1 MAMPL
6 PDTSG
11 EREQAASQLAACV
24 RLCTMHLR
32 RKTGVESRLGDLALS
47 LASLLY
53 SKIVYSSRPRT
64 HMVAWEDQ
72 RILVTG
78 GCGFIGSFIAEELLH
93 RGADVTVADNFSRG
107 NVENISHIEDK
118 LEIRPVDLTTHKGC
132 IKATENVDHVFHLA
146 ASVGGIHYIQRE
158 NVHGLTPSVLM
169 NQHMLEAA
177 RINDVDRFMLASS
190 ACIYRQQHDGL
201 NRFSEDQAIPANPH
215 STYGW
220 AKILG
225 EVACDAY
232 HTDTKSDTG
241 AVRIFNCYGPRESL
255 DPDSSHV
262 IPSLCRKAIEA
273 EDGDSIELFGDG
285 TQERGFIYVTD
296 LAEGMIQ
303 AMEDKTDGEPINLG
317 NGDEVVS
324 INELAEMIID
334 ISGKNLEIEYDLSKP
349 TGTDKYAIDD
359 TKMKDELNWEPSVS
373 LEEGLRNVYEWAEA
387 ELGGAKQNVVADGGN
402 K

>member
-1 MAMPL
+1 
-6 PDTSG
+6 
-11 EREQAASQLAACV
+11 
-24 RLCTMHLR
+24 
-32 RKTGVESRLGDLALS
+32 
-47 LASLLY
+47 
-53 SKIVYSSRPRT
+53 
-64 HMVAWEDQ
+64 MVDWEDQ
-72 RILVTG
+72 RVLVTG
-78 GCGFIGSFIAEELLH
+78 GAGFIGSFLTEELLD
-93 RGADVTVADNFSRG
+93 RNADVIVADNFSRG
-107 NVENISHIEDK
+107 GFEKIAHLEDK
-118 LEIRPVDLTTHKGC
+118 IEIKPVDLTTHKGC
-132 IKATENVDHVFHLA
+132 TEATENVDHVFHLA

-169 NQHMLEAA
+169 NQHLLEAA
-177 RINDVDRFMLASS
+177 RINDVDRFMFASS
-190 ACIYRQQHDGL
+190 ACIYRQQHDDL

-232 HTDTKSDTG
+232 HTDTEIDTG

-296 LAEGMIQ
+296 LAEGMIR
-303 AMEDKTDGEPINLG
+303 AMEEKTDGEPINLG
-317 NGDEVVS
+317 NGDEVVT
-324 INELAEMIID
+324 INKLAETIID
-334 ISGKNLEIEYDLSKP
+334 ISGKDLEIEHNLSKP

-359 TKMKDELNWEPSVS
+359 TKMKDELDWEPSVS
-373 LEEGLRNVYEWAEA
+373 FEEGLRKVYEWAEA
-387 ELGGAKQNVVADGGN
+387 ELEGSKREAVADGGN
-402 K
+402 E

>member
-1 MAMPL
+1 
-6 PDTSG
+6 
-11 EREQAASQLAACV
+11 
-24 RLCTMHLR
+24 
-32 RKTGVESRLGDLALS
+32 
-47 LASLLY
+47 
-53 SKIVYSSRPRT
+53 
-64 HMVAWEDQ
+64 MVSWSDQ
-72 RILVTG
+72 TRLVTG
-78 GCGFIGSFIAEELLH
+78 GAGFIGSFLVEALLE
-93 RGADVTVADNFSRG
+93 RGANVVVADNFSRG
-107 NVENISHIEDK
+107 DFGKIAHLEDDI
-118 LEIRPVDLTTHKGC
+118 EIRPVDLTTHKGC
-132 IKATENVDHVFHLA
+132 IEATEGVDHVFHLA

-177 RINDVDRFMLASS
+177 RINDVDRFLFASS
-190 ACIYRQQHDGL
+190 ACIYRQQHDDL
-201 NRFSEDQAIPANPH
+201 NRFSEDQDIPANPH

-232 HTDTKSDTG
+232 HTDTDVDTG

-296 LAEGMIQ
+296 LVEGMLRAIE
-303 AMEDKTDGEPINLG
+303 MKTDGDPINLG

-324 INELAEMIID
+324 INELAEMIIE
-334 ISGKNLEIEYDLSKP
+334 ISGKDLTIEHDLSKP

-359 TKMKDELNWEPSVS
+359 TKMKDELEWEPSVS
-373 LEEGLRNVYEWAEA
+373 LEEGLQRVYEWAEA
-387 ELGGAKQNVVADGGN
+387 ELDEATPKAVADGGDQ
-402 K
+402 